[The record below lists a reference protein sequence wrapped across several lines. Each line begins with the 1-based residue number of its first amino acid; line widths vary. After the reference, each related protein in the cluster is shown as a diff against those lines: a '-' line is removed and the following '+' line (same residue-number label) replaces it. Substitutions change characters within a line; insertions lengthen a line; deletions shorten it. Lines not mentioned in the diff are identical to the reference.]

1 MAYNSDNLYC
11 VSGATGNAPRL
22 WVYYSSD
29 DAIATIDTAGYFND
43 ASTQLNAYDIL
54 FIRDSANV
62 MQISFVNSNSGGVVD
77 IADGLAITATDTD

>member
-1 MAYNSDNLYC
+1 MAFNASNLYC
-11 VSGATGNAPRL
+11 VSGTTGNAPRL
-22 WVYYSSD
+22 WVYYSAD
-29 DAIATIDTAGYFND
+29 DAIADIDTAGYFNN